1 MSVSSFPT
9 INNDSFSELEFRVQ
23 MYIEKRDSMKFSDEE
38 YERKLRGYNKRI
50 NNLQIQQEK
59 IVGSIY
65 DLEINQK
72 LTSHIQY
79 FMK

>member
-38 YERKLRGYNKRI
+38 YERKLRNYNKMI

-65 DLEINQK
+65 DL
-72 LTSHIQY
+72 
-79 FMK
+79 

>member
-23 MYIEKRDSMKFSDEE
+23 MYIEKRDSMKFSEDN
-38 YERKLRGYNKRI
+38 YERKRIGFNKRI

-65 DLEINQK
+65 DL
-72 LTSHIQY
+72 
-79 FMK
+79 